1 MRAASPRAQGFQAT
15 VEPGRSSV
23 LGATWCCWG
32 LVKRKGGRRVE
43 QKTAPFAPREQRCVG
58 LGRQEKAAG
67 VTQVRSS
74 RLPRKTEVD
83 GQGVWGGRSVAGECT
98 VRNRTIQVSWRGHL
112 PGGAWYPLMLFKCP
126 SFMLSQDTLAVS
138 CFHKD
143 HIGHPGKGFM
153 SHFAYI

>member
-1 MRAASPRAQGFQAT
+1 MRAASPRAQGCQAT

-32 LVKRKGGRRVE
+32 LVKRKGAGGWSRR
-43 QKTAPFAPREQRCVG
+43 QPHLLPL

-126 SFMLSQDTLAVS
+126 SSMLTQDTLTVS